1 MPKESGQNIAELG
14 QNGAYSDQ
22 KNRKS
27 DHKFQEFGHIETCPK
42 NLDKIT
48 RNSDTK
54 KLGQLIW
61 TKYCG
66 IRTKWGI
73 F

>member
-1 MPKESGQNIAELG
+1 MPKESGQNIAESGQNIVEFG

-27 DHKFQEFGHIETCPK
+27 DHKFQELGQEETNPK

-48 RNSDTK
+48 RN
-54 KLGQLIW
+54 
-61 TKYCG
+61 
-66 IRTKWGI
+66 
-73 F
+73 